1 MFFIHLRFIRH
12 KGCIAID
19 LSLRLQ
25 MFLRIMSKTKKDVTI
40 YDIAAQLDISVATVS
55 RALRNDP
62 VVSDKTKK
70 RVFELAEKYGYQAN
84 QFARSLRQQH
94 TNTIGVIIPRLNS
107 YFMASV
113 IAGIENVANQAGYN
127 LIISQSSESP
137 EREAINVRTMF
148 NNRVD
153 GLLVSLSYLTNNLEP
168 FEKFARKNI
177 PVIFFDRSPENS
189 SFTNIR
195 INNVQAAYEATKH
208 LLSQGRRRIA
218 HVTVS
223 NTQSIYK
230 ERFQGYTMALAEF
243 GIPLDKSLIRLAD
256 LSMESGTEAAKY
268 LLAQPNR
275 PDAVFVA
282 NDNCAAGCVIGLKAQ
297 GIRVP
302 EEIAVVGFNDDPVS
316 RIVEPNLTTIHYPGH
331 EMGEL
336 AARSLINHLSGAGDI
351 MMTQTILLRSDLVVR
366 QSSGIL
372 VPSH

>member
-1 MFFIHLRFIRH
+1 
-12 KGCIAID
+12 
-19 LSLRLQ
+19 
-25 MFLRIMSKTKKDVTI
+25 MSKTKKDVTI
-40 YDIAAQLDISVATVS
+40 YDIAAHLDISVATVS
-55 RALRNDP
+55 RALRDDP

-84 QFARSLRQQH
+84 QFARSLRQKH

-107 YFMASV
+107 YFMATV
-113 IAGIENVANQAGYN
+113 IAGIENVANLAGYN
-127 LIISQSSESP
+127 LIISQSSESA
-137 EREAINVRTMF
+137 ERESSNVRTMF

-153 GLLVSLSYLTNNLEP
+153 GLLVSLSYLTSNMDP
-168 FEKFARKNI
+168 FEKFAQKNI
-177 PVIFFDRSPENS
+177 PVIFFDRTPESS

-195 INNVQAAYEATKH
+195 INNFQAAYEATKH

-223 NTQSIYK
+223 STQSIYK
-230 ERFQGYTMALAEF
+230 ERFQGYAMALAEF
-243 GIPLDKSLIRLAD
+243 GIPLDKSLVCLAD
-256 LSMESGTEAAKY
+256 LSVESGTDAAKY
-268 LLAQPNR
+268 LLALPIQ

-282 NDNCAAGCVIGLKAQ
+282 NDNCAAGCVISLKAQ

-302 EEIAVVGFNDDPVS
+302 EDIAVVGFNDDPVS

-336 AARSLINHLSGAGDI
+336 AARSLINHLNGAGDI

-366 QSSGIL
+366 QSSGVL

>member
-1 MFFIHLRFIRH
+1 
-12 KGCIAID
+12 
-19 LSLRLQ
+19 
-25 MFLRIMSKTKKDVTI
+25 MSKTKKDVTI
-40 YDIAAQLDISVATVS
+40 YDIAAQLEISVATVS

-70 RVFELAEKYGYQAN
+70 RVFELAEQFGYQAN

-127 LIISQSSESP
+127 LIISQSSESA
-137 EREAINVRTMF
+137 EREAINIRTMF

-177 PVIFFDRSPENS
+177 PVIFFDRTPENS

-223 NTQSIYK
+223 STQSIYK
-230 ERFQGYTMALAEF
+230 ERFQGYAMALAEF

-256 LSMESGTEAAKY
+256 LSMESGTEAVKY
-268 LLAQPNR
+268 LLNQPNR
-275 PDAVFVA
+275 PEAVFVA

-366 QSSGIL
+366 QSSGVP